1 MPSTC
6 TSDGTGDVRNFD
18 QVRGGVMGNA
28 DLSVNTEQ
36 WSRELEQRIR
46 AALKEIRYG
55 TVSLVIQDGK
65 VIQIDKSEKIRLK

>member
-1 MPSTC
+1 
-6 TSDGTGDVRNFD
+6 
-18 QVRGGVMGNA
+18 MGNA